1 MRSPTA
7 ADDAG
12 ADDAGAAAAEFAVA
26 LPAVALVLA
35 VCVGAI
41 GVGSQQLRLQ
51 DAAADAARG
60 LGRAESSVTVAA
72 RAARAVPG
80 VSLESWQDGELVCAR
95 LAVAARGPAAVAGL
109 LLHAESCALDGGR

>member
-1 MRSPTA
+1 MRSRRA

-12 ADDAGAAAAEFAVA
+12 AVAAEFAVA

-60 LGRAESSVTVAA
+60 LGRAESASEVAA
-72 RAARAVPG
+72 RAARVAAG
-80 VSLESWQDGELVCAR
+80 ATIESWGSGDLVCVR
-95 LAVAARGPAAVAGL
+95 LTAAARGPLAVAGL
-109 LLHAESCALDGGR
+109 RLAAESCALDGGR

>member
-1 MRSPTA
+1 MRSRSA
-7 ADDAG
+7 ADDT
-12 ADDAGAAAAEFAVA
+12 GAAAAEFAVA

-60 LGRAESSVTVAA
+60 LGRAEGTPTVLA

-80 VSLESWQDGELVCAR
+80 SSLESHHDGGLVCAR
-95 LAVAARGPAAVAGL
+95 LTAPARGPAALTGL
-109 LLHAESCALDGGR
+109 RLTAESCALDGGR

>member
-1 MRSPTA
+1 MRSRSP

-12 ADDAGAAAAEFAVA
+12 SVAAEFAVA

-35 VCVGAI
+35 VCVGAV

-60 LGRAESSVTVAA
+60 LGRGESVGAVQH
-72 RAARAVPG
+72 RAVRTAPG
-80 VSLESWQDGELVCAR
+80 SALTDWRSGDLVCAR
-95 LAVAARGPAAVAGL
+95 LTVGARGPASVAGL
-109 LLHAESCALDGGR
+109 PLAAESCALNGGR